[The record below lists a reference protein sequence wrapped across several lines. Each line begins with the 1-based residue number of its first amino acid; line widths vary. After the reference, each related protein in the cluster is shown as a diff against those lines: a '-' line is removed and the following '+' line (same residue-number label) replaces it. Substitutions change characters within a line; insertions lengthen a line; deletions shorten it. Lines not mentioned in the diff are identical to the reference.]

1 MAFSSAETKRIHFL
15 LGMYEFKAIAGLQ
28 ETLSDLT
35 IKPENESNIYRLTLI
50 LGIFTLAVGAKGN
63 FENEYI

>member
-1 MAFSSAETKRIHFL
+1 MFSSAETKGIHFL
-15 LGMYEFKAIAGLQ
+15 LGMCEFKGIAGLQ
-28 ETLSDLT
+28 EALSDVT
-35 IKPENESNIYRLTLI
+35 IKPENESNIYRLTVI